1 MNQVIPFAQEQD
13 IAVIVAAGNDDR
25 ALNEVSPQKLGTTDN
40 GLMAVGGVEKDGTLF
55 TDTNH
60 DLGLG
65 GSISVYAA
73 AREVLCAAIDSDSAT
88 TTLPGTSLAAPAV
101 AVMAAYFFSLP
112 ELDSNWPTGS
122 VARAM
127 KQFFALSARVQ
138 RNNNPVPDN
147 LPYTPPS
154 AGSIVVA
161 CKSHIPPFARRNLKL
176 LSAGNRYPGNALAGC
191 GAPASKLKRQD
202 DLPDLSCP
210 SASDSGT
217 SMTTM
222 TVDPTT
228 SSETSSTPPPTPT
241 TSSEMSSTTAAP
253 PSTTSG
259 SFCTIMYADGSS
271 CVEVPDS
278 TCAPGSMIACPL
290 AKRGAHAA
298 TATTFFASGSF
309 VTALPTA
316 VGMAA

>member
-13 IAVIVAAGNDDR
+13 VTVIVAAGNDGR
-25 ALNEVSPQKLGTTDN
+25 ALNEVSPQNLGTTEN
-40 GLMAVGGVEKDGTLF
+40 GLMTVGGVEKDGTLF

-65 GSISVYAA
+65 GSISIYAA

-101 AVMAAYFFSLP
+101 AGMAAYFFSLP
-112 ELDSNWPTGS
+112 ELDSNWPAGS

-161 CKSHIPPFARRNLKL
+161 CKSHVPPFTLRNLTL
-176 LSAGNRYPGNALAGC
+176 LP
-191 GAPASKLKRQD
+191 
-202 DLPDLSCP
+202 
-210 SASDSGT
+210 
-217 SMTTM
+217 
-222 TVDPTT
+222 
-228 SSETSSTPPPTPT
+228 
-241 TSSEMSSTTAAP
+241 
-253 PSTTSG
+253 
-259 SFCTIMYADGSS
+259 
-271 CVEVPDS
+271 
-278 TCAPGSMIACPL
+278 
-290 AKRGAHAA
+290 
-298 TATTFFASGSF
+298 
-309 VTALPTA
+309 
-316 VGMAA
+316 